1 MDEIYNKVYTIRQFR
16 CVRDGEEVKMKDI
29 KKAIQSNEFDEIY
42 IFGIS
47 NELYK
52 EIMVYLNENG
62 INYRLYGRSR
72 IVLF

>member
-16 CVRDGEEVKMKDI
+16 CIHDGEEVKMKDI

-47 NELYK
+47 NKLYK

-62 INYRLYGRSR
+62 MNYHLYGRSR